1 MLAGMMPALERPGLI
16 SPGQFGPMM
25 RVEPPWACAQK
36 QVESCTGMP
45 SVMTTASPIWAS
57 TASMTA
63 FLAPA
68 GGTKM
73 TLTSAPVSFMA
84 SATPP
89 NTGTLAPSKSTVSPA
104 FLGFTPPTM
113 AVPEASMRWVCLRP
127 SEPVMP
133 WTMTLLFSLRKIDIS
148 GVLSGTAPSGARAEL
163 ARCGGKGVLR
173 SGGGELGGPARGA
186 VHRVDHGHEGV
197 VGLGE
202 DPPALLD
209 VVAVEADDQ
218 RLGRLVAEGLQGG
231 GDAVGHGVAGRD
243 PAEDVDEDALH
254 GRVGQDD
261 VQPVA
266 HDLGRGATADVE
278 EVGRLDAA
286 ELLPGV
292 GDDVQGAHDQAG
304 TVADDAHLALE
315 LDVVEVLLLG
325 ARLERVGG
333 GGVLEGGVR
342 LLPERGVL
350 VEGDLRVERENRAVG
365 GPGQRVD
372 LDQRGVLLREH
383 LPQLDGDRDDLV
395 AHLGGEVGRV
405 DDLGGLGLVDAD

>member
-1 MLAGMMPALERPGLI
+1 
-16 SPGQFGPMM
+16 
-25 RVEPPWACAQK
+25 
-36 QVESCTGMP
+36 MP

-63 FLAPA
+63 SLANG

-104 FLGFTPPTM
+104 FFGLTPPTM
-113 AVPEASMRWVCLRP
+113 AVPEVSMRWVCLRP

-133 WTMTLLFSLRKIDIS
+133 WTMTLLFSLRKIDICLVS
-148 GVLSGTAPSGARAEL
+148 CRYRG
-163 ARCGGKGVLR
+163 R
-173 SGGGELGGPARGA
+173 SGGELGGPARGA
-186 VHRVDHGHEGV
+186 VHRVDHGHQRM

-218 RLGRLVAEGLQGG
+218 RLRRLVAEVLQGRDDAVGDGVAG
-231 GDAVGHGVAGRD
+231 GDA
-243 PAEDVDEDALH
+243 AEDIDEDALH

-266 HDLGRGATADVE
+266 HDLGRGAATDVE
-278 EVGRLDAA
+278 EVRGLDAA
-286 ELLPGV
+286 ELLTGV
-292 GDDVQGAHDQAG
+292 GDDVEGAHDQAG
-304 TVADDAHLALE
+304 AVADDADLALE

-325 ARLERVGG
+325 RGLQRVGG
-333 GGVLEGGVR
+333 GGVLQRGVLR
-342 LLPERGVL
+342 LPELGVL
-350 VEGDLRVERENRAVG
+350 VEGDLGVEREHGAVG
-365 GPGQRVD
+365 RLGQRVH
-372 LDQRGVLLREH
+372 LDQRRVLLREH
-383 LPQLDGDRDDLV
+383 LPQLDRDRDDLV
-395 AHLGGEVGRV
+395 PDVGGEVR
-405 DDLGGLGLVDAD
+405 L